1 MVPRRSNPALI
12 SFLVATMLLGIAL
25 WIYMYFNP
33 PEQQPLQAADR
44 NLIFGLFAVAAVA
57 VLASFLVAYLRKR

>member
-1 MVPRRSNPALI
+1 VEPRRSNPTLI

-33 PEQQPLQAADR
+33 PERRPLNPADR
-44 NLIFGLFAVAAVA
+44 NLIFGLFAVAALA